1 MENLRENLLLLCQ
14 LQEKDNE
21 IFKLE
26 QNIKNAP
33 EFLEK
38 KKNEIDK
45 LHKDFEQKKAEYVR
59 LNSLKKEKEALL
71 SAKEANIAKH
81 NADLLNIKSNDLYKT
96 CLLEIEKAKADKSV
110 IEDEILQLMED
121 IDKEFLNVK
130 KQEEESKKIE
140 ANIQQEIASIN
151 DTCKNAREKLDSIA
165 KEREEFSKKIN
176 SNLLSQ
182 YERIRENRNGQ
193 GLALIDG
200 DSCGCCSMTLRPQLI
215 NQATKCSELVYC
227 DNCSRIL
234 FNKKEIV

>member
-33 EFLEK
+33 ETLEK
-38 KKNEIDK
+38 KKEEIDK

-81 NADLLNIKSNDLYKT
+81 NADLITIKSNDLYKT

-121 IDKEFLNVK
+121 IDKEFVNVK
-130 KQEEESKKIE
+130 KQEEESKK
-140 ANIQQEIASIN
+140 N
-151 DTCKNAREKLDSIA
+151 
-165 KEREEFSKKIN
+165 
-176 SNLLSQ
+176 
-182 YERIRENRNGQ
+182 
-193 GLALIDG
+193 
-200 DSCGCCSMTLRPQLI
+200 
-215 NQATKCSELVYC
+215 
-227 DNCSRIL
+227 
-234 FNKKEIV
+234 

>member
-14 LQEKDNE
+14 LQEKDNK
-21 IFKLE
+21 IFELE

-33 EFLEK
+33 EIIEK
-38 KKNEIDK
+38 KKNEIEK

-81 NADLLNIKSNDLYKT
+81 NADLITIKSNDLYKT

-121 IDKEFLNVK
+121 IDKEFVNVK

-165 KEREEFSKKIN
+165 KEREEFSKKID

>member
-14 LQEKDNE
+14 LQEKDNKIFELQHE
-21 IFKLE
+21 IE
-26 QNIKNAP
+26 HAP
-33 EFLEK
+33 EILK
-38 KKNEIDK
+38 KKKEEIDK
-45 LHKDFEQKKAEYVR
+45 LHKDFEQKKSEYVR
-59 LNSLKKEKEALL
+59 LNSLKKEKESLL
-71 SAKEANIAKH
+71 ATKEANIAKH
-81 NADLLNIKSNDLYKT
+81 NADLITIKSNDLYKT

-121 IDKEFLNVK
+121 IDKEFINVK
-130 KQEEESKKIE
+130 KQEEELKKKE
-140 ANIQQEIASIN
+140 ASIQQEIVSIN
-151 DTCKNAREKLDSIA
+151 DTCKNAQEKLSAIV
-165 KEREEFSKKIN
+165 KEREEFAKTVN

-193 GLALIDG
+193 GLALIEG